1 MNCLKAFGDRALSQ
15 EPDRQA
21 ADIPAR
27 IAILNRCNALGFAEF
42 AANACAHTGRES
54 RAELWFG
61 RRRTVISFLMQKHDA

>member
-15 EPDRQA
+15 EPDQQA

-27 IAILNRCNALGFAEF
+27 IAILNRCNALGFAEI
-42 AANACAHTGRES
+42 ATNACAHGAREA